1 MDLAIY
7 ISELLGVKGR
17 VNVPGLGR
25 FAQNRINGYYNGH
38 ENKFYPPRHEVVFE
52 PSPTDDDGLITYI
65 ANKKNISVASSKYF
79 VDKYVANLKQRV
91 SQQKVD
97 IGGIGHLYYEYSTL
111 TFKADTASKENDP
124 AFYGFAPVKV
134 YKTEEKPVKIAPPVV
149 ETPKPIETPKAEPT
163 VIEPEPQVFAPD
175 RAEVQTDYA
184 YEEPEARRGMSAWVI
199 VLILL
204 IIGILALTGV
214 YLYNPTMLG
223 LTKKTDTLTVVK
235 KAVPPSAIPKTDTS
249 KAVQPVKKDSAAS
262 TPAAAKTINATVD
275 TFAVVRY
282 ELQAGAFRTMTK
294 VQSVMREYE
303 RLGLHP
309 RVLTHSTGTLHK
321 ITLGTY
327 FNEDDAKKAADSI
340 KNIPALKKI
349 DISVQPYNPIK

>member
-7 ISELLGVKGR
+7 ISELLGVKGQ

-25 FAQNRINGYYNGH
+25 FSQNRINGYYNGH
-38 ENKFYPPRHEVVFE
+38 ENKFYPPRHEVAFE
-52 PSPTDDDGLITYI
+52 PNSTDDDGLVTYI

-111 TFKADTASKENDP
+111 TFKADAASKENDP

-134 YKTEEKPVKIAPPVV
+134 YKTEEKPVKVAPPVV
-149 ETPKPIETPKAEPT
+149 ETPKPAETPKPVPT

-175 RAEVQTDYA
+175 RAEVQTDYV
-184 YEEPEARRGMSAWVI
+184 YDEPEVRRGMSAWVI
-199 VLILL
+199 ILILL

-214 YLYNPTMLG
+214 YLYNPTILG
-223 LTKKTDTLTVVK
+223 LTKKTDTLTIVK
-235 KAVPPSAIPKTDTS
+235 KAVPPSATPKTDTS
-249 KAVQPVKKDSAAS
+249 KSAQPVAKDSTATSAATS
-262 TPAAAKTINATVD
+262 KTINATVD

-294 VQSVMREYE
+294 VQTVMREYE

-309 RVLTHSTGTLHK
+309 RVLTHSIGTLHK

-327 FNEDDAKKAADSI
+327 FSEDEAKKVADSI
-340 KNIPALKKI
+340 KNNPATKKI

>member
-7 ISELLGVKGR
+7 ISELLGIRGQ
-17 VNVPGLGR
+17 VNVPGLGC
-25 FAQNRINGYYNGH
+25 FSQNRINGYYNGH

-52 PSPTDDDGLITYI
+52 PNSTNDDGLITYI

-79 VDKYVANLKQRV
+79 VDKYVAGLKQRV

-134 YKTEEKPVKIAPPVV
+134 YKTEEKPIKIKAQVV
-149 ETPKPIETPKAEPT
+149 ETPAPIETPKAEPT
-163 VIEPEPQVFAPD
+163 VIEPDPQVFAPERTD
-175 RAEVQTDYA
+175 VQTDYI
-184 YEEPEARRGMSAWVI
+184 YDEPGERRGMNPWVI

-204 IIGILALTGV
+204 IIGILALTGI

-235 KAVPPSAIPKTDTS
+235 KAIPPSATPKTDTS
-249 KAVQPVKKDSAAS
+249 KAAQPVAKDSTAS
-262 TPAAAKTINATVD
+262 LPATSNTINATID
-275 TFAVVRY
+275 TFAVKRY
-282 ELQAGAFRTMTK
+282 ELQAGAFKTMNK
-294 VQSVMREYE
+294 VQAVMREYE
-303 RLGLHP
+303 KLGLHP
-309 RVLTHSTGTLHK
+309 RVLTHSTGTKHK

-327 FNEDDAKKAADSI
+327 FSEDEAKKVADSI
-340 KNIPALKKI
+340 KSNPTTKKI